1 MLIALSSIIAS
12 LVPSVVANS
21 KLDKEVPYVWFGE
34 RLDAET
40 TAYGSGS

>member
-21 KLDKEVPYVWFGE
+21 KLDKAATDVWFYT
-34 RLDAET
+34 RVDPET
-40 TAYGSGS
+40 SIYEDV